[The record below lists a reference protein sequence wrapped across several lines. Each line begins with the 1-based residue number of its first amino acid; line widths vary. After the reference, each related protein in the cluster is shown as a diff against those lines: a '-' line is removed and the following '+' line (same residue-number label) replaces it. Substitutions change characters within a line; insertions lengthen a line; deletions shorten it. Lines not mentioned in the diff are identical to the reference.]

1 MIASVTSRIR
11 FLCGPSD
18 SRPSTGVATAP
29 TSRFTV
35 NVHCAA
41 LTETP
46 NSAAI
51 VGTSS
56 RPSELMIA
64 AASAA

>member
-1 MIASVTSRIR
+1 MTVSVPSRIH

-18 SRPSTGVATAP
+18 SRPSTGVAMAP

-35 NVHCAA
+35 RVHCAV

-46 NSAAI
+46 NSAAM
-51 VGTSS
+51 VGTSR
-56 RPSELMIA
+56 RPSELMIEA
-64 AASAA
+64 ARAA